1 MNVILSI
8 AFGGAIGAVSRYM
21 LSSAIQNI
29 SGNSFPYGMLLCNIL
44 GSMILGILYDS
55 LSKGSLFSD
64 NIKLFIQVGILGSF
78 TTFSAFSFETIDLL
92 TNNKLLLS
100 LMYIILSLVLCLI
113 AAYVGLNINKFLNW

>member
-21 LSSAIQNI
+21 LSSAVQNI

-64 NIKLFIQVGILGSF
+64 NIKLFIQVGILASF
-78 TTFSAFSFETIDLL
+78 TTFSAFSLESFLMFEKGEYSAAIIFI
-92 TNNKLLLS
+92 LLS
-100 LMYIILSLVLCLI
+100 VILSI
-113 AAYVGLNINKFLNW
+113 VGLVSGIYFIRVIF

>member
-1 MNVILSI
+1 
-8 AFGGAIGAVSRYM
+8 M
-21 LSSAIQNI
+21 LSLAVQNI

-78 TTFSAFSFETIDLL
+78 TTFSAFSLESFLMFEKGEYSTAIIFI
-92 TNNKLLLS
+92 LLS
-100 LMYIILSLVLCLI
+100 VILSI
-113 AAYVGLNINKFLNW
+113 VGLVSGIYFIRVIF